1 MLILYKIEVQNEDKL
16 MQANEEHIVN
26 LRKNSLGADLR
37 SIVSDLLYLSK
48 EVQMSRVLQNGELA
62 DTLSLAEEWTYFSK
76 QKMLYDQIRLLDPNG
91 MEVLRV
97 NYNNGNPAITP
108 QSQLQPKGHRFY
120 FQETFLLKRGRC
132 ISLHLT

>member
-1 MLILYKIEVQNEDKL
+1 
-16 MQANEEHIVN
+16 
-26 LRKNSLGADLR
+26 
-37 SIVSDLLYLSK
+37 
-48 EVQMSRVLQNGELA
+48 MSRVLQNGELA